1 MMAGF
6 LVMAVAT
13 VLGCGFYRHAVLS
26 LLGRIYFTSVISDVV
41 RFLRHEEMGIAFM
54 FCCNQ
59 TPYVRTLQDVILT
72 CKRTGLSTI

>member
-13 VLGCGFYRHAVLS
+13 VLGCGYYWHVVLL
-26 LLGRIYFTSVISDVV
+26 LLGLIYFTSVISDVNI
-41 RFLRHEEMGIAFM
+41 RFLRHEEVEIAFM

-59 TPYVRTLQDVILT
+59 TPYVRT
-72 CKRTGLSTI
+72 RTGCDPDL